1 MNVTIQ
7 ICKRRPD
14 KREIIHFG
22 RGEMI
27 VKFFGNT
34 SGNKEIK
41 FKIAYEKTQCTTIV
55 SVWHSVW
62 LPSTTKV

>member
-1 MNVTIQ
+1 
-7 ICKRRPD
+7 
-14 KREIIHFG
+14 
-22 RGEMI
+22 MI